1 MILRQA
7 RSKGPS
13 VSKALQTFL
22 LGALLLAT
30 QPGMFLARDYRA
42 KLDHKIACLNYGDP
56 AFLVGRASETDE
68 AKRSVEA
75 FLGNVRGFA
84 VVQGFSWLSRKNVVP
99 CHAPSPD
106 IFRIRSPP
114 VRSVLTSTV
123 S

>member
-7 RSKGPS
+7 RSKGPL
-13 VSKALQTFL
+13 VSKALQAFL
-22 LGALLLAT
+22 LGVLLLAT

-56 AFLVGRASETDE
+56 AFLVGRAGENDE

-75 FLGNVRGFA
+75 FLGNVPGFA
-84 VVQGFSWLSRKNVVP
+84 VVQGFSPLGRKKVVP
-99 CHAPSPD
+99 CDAPSPD

-114 VRSVLTSTV
+114 VCSVLTTIS
-123 S
+123 